1 MNDMKLRYYF
11 VKALVSKAQAWER
24 NGTGN
29 YISGFKPSAVF
40 LREYRTAEQGILNIK
55 VKYFIILYYL
65 FYIQYSVFPP
75 GYFCKIPKQEFGNTQ
90 GKYLKAIFKQL
101 KCYVL
106 FISLSLP
113 VPVPVPVPGYH
124 FQFLNPPGL
133 DFLRELR
140 GLPRLIYLIYQYQ
153 KV

>member
-11 VKALVSKAQAWER
+11 VATALVPKDQAWER

-29 YISGFKPSAVF
+29 YISGFKPLAVF
-40 LREYRTAEQGILNIK
+40 LREYRTAEQGISNIK
-55 VKYFIILYYL
+55 AKYFIILYSL

-106 FISLSLP
+106 
-113 VPVPVPVPGYH
+113 
-124 FQFLNPPGL
+124 
-133 DFLRELR
+133 
-140 GLPRLIYLIYQYQ
+140 
-153 KV
+153 